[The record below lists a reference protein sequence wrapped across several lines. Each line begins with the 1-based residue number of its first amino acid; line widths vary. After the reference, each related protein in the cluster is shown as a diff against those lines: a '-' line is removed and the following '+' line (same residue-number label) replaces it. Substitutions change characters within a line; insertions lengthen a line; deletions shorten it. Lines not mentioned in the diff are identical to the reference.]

1 MASTLGF
8 EPGPHWWEQLMGA
21 PRPDLIM
28 HIAPHPPP
36 PTPPPF
42 STAYSSRIA
51 TLMGAK
57 CLPHCVTLAPP
68 DLVKQIAPHFP
79 SALLSRMATLMVGEC
94 SHQSASLL
102 LSPPP
107 PPHTHTHTHTHTPF
121 PTALSSRMDF
131 LFLITIRFKTN
142 WKNVLTRRTTGVMDM
157 VVASPSKWCH
167 NFLWTSQHL
176 LQSHTCL
183 TKGSRATTGT

>member
-1 MASTLGF
+1 
-8 EPGPHWWEQLMGA
+8 MGA

-28 HIAPHPPP
+28 HIAPHH
-36 PTPPPF
+36 PPF
-42 STAYSSRIA
+42 PTALCSRMA

-57 CLPHCVTLAPP
+57 CLHHCVALAPP
-68 DLVKQIAPHFP
+68 DLSKQIAPHFP

-94 SHQSASLL
+94 SHQSASLWL
-102 LSPPP
+102 TP
-107 PPHTHTHTHTHTPF
+107 PPHTHTQTPF

-142 WKNVLTRRTTGVMDM
+142 WKNVLTHRTTGVMDM

-183 TKGSRATTGT
+183 TKGSRVTTGT